1 MKKPDKPEFDVWITE
16 TLQRKVVVNANSQE
30 EAEEI
35 VKERYRKQEIILD
48 EYDFL
53 DVKFNE

>member
-1 MKKPDKPEFDVWITE
+1 MKKPYKPEFDVWITE

-48 EYDFL
+48 EYDFI

>member
-16 TLQRKVVVNANSQE
+16 TLQRKVVVNANLQE

-48 EYDFL
+48 EYDFI